1 MDGIYLKRRI
11 TYNQISMWNKF
22 CNKIKQVPFIT
33 SSLVLSSLYHAVYDD
48 VELIM
53 MDWESNWM
61 IILDEW
67 RDGYRY
73 LKKKGYRCN
82 NIYRVKIGFYQF

>member
-1 MDGIYLKRRI
+1 
-11 TYNQISMWNKF
+11 MWNKF
-22 CNKIKQVPFIT
+22 CNKIKQVSFIT

-61 IILDEW
+61 IIVDEW
-67 RDGYRY
+67 RDGYRH